1 MVVGVRSSHLSH
13 GTLPGVWTRASR
25 TLSPPR
31 TSVNGRRVGGTAS
44 RHGLVIVCCDN
55 RTFALPRPPDTAPK
69 TTTADTRLGLWI
81 YGFELV
87 MKATVRV
94 IELGLLGS
102 KCSGLGL
109 GH

>member
-55 RTFALPRPPDTAPK
+55 RTFAPLPPDTAPK
-69 TTTADTRLGLWI
+69 TTTTDTRLGLWI

-94 IELGLLGS
+94 IGLGLLRS